1 MLPVIVGGTNYYIQ
15 SLLWHNTLIK
25 KDQEQR
31 QHSPSPEDDPSTNSF
46 NNKNEEELDN
56 LETEELY
63 NRLEK
68 VDPIMANRWHP
79 SDRRKI
85 LRSLQ
90 VKRKKY
96 ILKHFVLI
104 SCIK

>member
-15 SLLWHNTLIK
+15 SLLWHNTLIN

-31 QHSPSPEDDPSTNSF
+31 QRSSPPEDDSSTKSF

-56 LETEELY
+56 LETKELY

-90 VKRKKY
+90 VKRKNV
-96 ILKHFVLI
+96 F
-104 SCIK
+104 